1 MFVEVDYGFEL
12 LVAVEAEC
20 VIAWGMLIDGGGD
33 GAQALQVSVDV
44 TGDLDFK
51 MAQTVSVD
59 ALVERLRQRVVE
71 FFIIWDGVS
80 GQRISQADRVAR
92 EHTG

>member
-1 MFVEVDYGFEL
+1 
-12 LVAVEAEC
+12 
-20 VIAWGMLIDGGGD
+20 MLIDGGGD

-71 FFIIWDGVS
+71 FFIIWDGVN
-80 GQRISQADRVAR
+80 GKWISQADRVAR
-92 EHTG
+92 EHTGSRGMRE